1 MRAVPTEAHLRAV
14 LRFDYVYF
22 AIGVLIFTVGVL
34 SIVESWLVRPRHRMV
49 TLFGVIGILYGGR
62 LLVQLGTVQFALGLS
77 NYAAAQVIGVLSYL
91 MPTVGIFLWSTL
103 VSRRSRKI
111 LLMAVAAHA
120 LFAMIG
126 IPHDLLTHHPWSFPQ
141 FNSGLVIASS
151 LLTAA
156 VFVADIRSGFIPLD
170 VPIRAIVAGFIVFEL
185 GVLYDNLVP
194 LHIVPAVWTEPFGF
208 VGFLFGMGFG
218 IQYRISAARN
228 RLALLHAEM
237 EQARK
242 IQLSILPAGPPANT
256 HYQVAA
262 QYSPM
267 TSVAG
272 DLYDFIALE
281 ENRLGLFIADVAG
294 HGVAAALVASMLKTA
309 INIQTRSTTSPAL
322 LLADLNRH
330 FCGQSHGQFV
340 TAAFAVLDPERQTLT
355 YAAAGHPPLLL
366 WADGAHVGA
375 PFGRKWP
382 AAGNP
387 ANGGVF
393 GSDGAVP
400 AGRTARHVYRWHRG
414 VRERACRGV
423 WARPAQRCVEGAKWQ
438 FERAPAQCD
447 DIGRKLAR
455 ARARAG
461 GRPDPAG
468 GGVGALGPE

>member
-366 WADGAHVGA
+366 WADGSTSVRHLEENGLPLGILPTAEYSEVTVPFQRGA
-375 PFGRKWP
+375 RLAMYTDGIVESENARAEEFGRDRLSDVLR
-382 AAGNP
+382 AQ
-387 ANGGVF
+387 NGSSSELLRNAMTSVE
-393 GSDGAVP
+393 S
-400 AGRTARHVYRWHRG
+400 WRG
-414 VRERACRGV
+414 HEREQADDLTLLV
-423 WARPAQRCVEGAKWQ
+423 AEWAR
-438 FERAPAQCD
+438 
-447 DIGRKLAR
+447 
-455 ARARAG
+455 
-461 GRPDPAG
+461 
-468 GGVGALGPE
+468 